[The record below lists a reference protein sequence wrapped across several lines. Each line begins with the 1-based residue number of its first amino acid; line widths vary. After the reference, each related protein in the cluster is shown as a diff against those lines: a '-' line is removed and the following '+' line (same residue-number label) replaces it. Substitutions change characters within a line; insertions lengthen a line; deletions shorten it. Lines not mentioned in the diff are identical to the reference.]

1 MADGG
6 KECMVDLFMKSLDRW
21 LFIYA
26 SSSLK
31 TGKNLTTRPITPY
44 GAPSVAAK
52 SSTFFSL
59 SPPLVCYSR
68 LLTVAR

>member
-31 TGKNLTTRPITPY
+31 TGKNLTKRPITPLMELFDSEKQPGWLWY
-44 GAPSVAAK
+44 YQINLNLPN
-52 SSTFFSL
+52 
-59 SPPLVCYSR
+59 PLR
-68 LLTVAR
+68 